1 MRTLLSI
8 ILISVILWGCTKSN
22 INPTDTTQTTGG
34 QTTGGQTG
42 GTKPPVDTTKKA
54 TRDDSIHMVAFVIFP
69 QKVKTSVSGQTL
81 TLAFDENV
89 NLFLLADGYK
99 TTSAIHLKEDFKK
112 TSLGAFDFTTLNQD
126 GQTTF
131 NFVDDN
137 LNNVKFKTISDT
149 TINGVKAVK
158 VNVHRLFNFTKTYAS
173 NQLATDQQSLLLGK
187 TDDLLSFSSF
197 TYYNQKNYPV
207 TSAAAYLQYV
217 K

>member
-1 MRTLLSI
+1 MRTLFSI
-8 ILISVILWGCTKSN
+8 MFVSAILWGCTAKN
-22 INPTDTTQTTGG
+22 DVVPTDNSKTNN
-34 QTTGGQTG
+34 GQTG
-42 GTKPPVDTTKKA
+42 GTQTKPPTDTTKKL
-54 TRDDSIHMVAFVIFP
+54 TRDDSLHMVAFVIYA
-69 QKVKTSVSGQTL
+69 QKVKTSVTGKTL

-89 NLFLLADGYK
+89 NLFVLADGYK
-99 TTSAIHLKEDFKK
+99 TTSAIHLKEDLKK

-158 VNVHRLFNFTKTYAS
+158 VNVHRLLTFSKVYYS
-173 NQLATDQQSLLLGK
+173 NQLATDQQNLLLGK
-187 TDDLLSFSSF
+187 SDELLNFSSY

-207 TSAAAYLQYV
+207 TSAVAYLQYV